1 MDKLYYI
8 SQGKSLESHL
18 LNIEKVCEA
27 GCRLVQ
33 LRLKEVTQDEY
44 NKTAA
49 KAKSICDRFGA
60 TLIVNDNIE
69 AAIASGA
76 HGIHLGK
83 NDRSPVEA
91 RVLAEGKIIGG
102 TANTLDDCLRLVA
115 AEVDYIGLG
124 PFRFTETKK
133 GLDPIVG
140 LEGFQKI
147 QQAMNSRGLSIPIYA
162 IGGIQIEDM
171 KSIMDAEIHGVSV
184 SGLLTDKSDLKERI
198 NQIQNVL

>member
-1 MDKLYYI
+1 VEKLYYI
-8 SQGKSLESHL
+8 SQGQSLENHL
-18 LNIEKVCEA
+18 QNIEKVCEA

-44 NKTAA
+44 NETAA

-76 HGIHLGK
+76 DGIHLGK
-83 NDRSPVEA
+83 KDRSPVEA
-91 RVLAEGKIIGG
+91 RIIAEGKIIGG

-171 KSIMDAEIHGVSV
+171 KSIMDAGVYGVSV

>member
-1 MDKLYYI
+1 MEKLYYI
-8 SQGKSLESHL
+8 SQGQSLENHL
-18 LNIEKVCEA
+18 QNIEKVCEA

-44 NKTAA
+44 NETAA

-76 HGIHLGK
+76 DGIHLGK
-83 NDRSPVEA
+83 KDRSPVEA
-91 RVLAEGKIIGG
+91 RIIAEGKIIGG

-171 KSIMDAEIHGVSV
+171 KSIMDAGVYGVSV

>member
-1 MDKLYYI
+1 MEKLYYI
-8 SQGKSLESHL
+8 SQGQSLESHL
-18 LNIEKVCEA
+18 QNIEKVCEA

-33 LRLKEVTQDEY
+33 LRLKGVTQDEY
-44 NKTAA
+44 NDTAI

-60 TLIVNDNIE
+60 TLIVNDNID

-76 HGIHLGK
+76 DGIHLGK

-147 QQAMNSRGLSIPIYA
+147 QQAMNSKGLSIPIYA
-162 IGGIQIEDM
+162 IGGIQIEDIQ
-171 KSIMDAEIHGVSV
+171 SIMDAEIYGVSV
-184 SGLLTDKSDLKERI
+184 SGLLTNKSDLKERI
-198 NQIQNVL
+198 NQIQQVL